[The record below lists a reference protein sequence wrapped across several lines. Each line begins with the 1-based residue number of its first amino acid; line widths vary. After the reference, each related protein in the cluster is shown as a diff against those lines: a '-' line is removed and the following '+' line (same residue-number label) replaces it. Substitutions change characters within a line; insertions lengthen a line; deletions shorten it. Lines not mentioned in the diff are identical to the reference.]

1 MGWGETE
8 RQLAVLRCAVLC
20 CVGDR
25 PSMPDDTLVVP
36 VKLLVYLFEKLRDDC
51 ALSASYSQD
60 SFRFLIWFLAAPRV
74 PFRI

>member
-1 MGWGETE
+1 
-8 RQLAVLRCAVLC
+8 
-20 CVGDR
+20 
-25 PSMPDDTLVVP
+25 MPDDTLVVP